1 MELSEQTV
9 LLSTR
14 TGVCL
19 FLTTPCLPPSAVT
32 SPLHT
37 HTHTH
42 SLAHTL
48 TPASVF
54 AISYPLPF
62 AISLPPVFTREDEIQ
77 NFAVHHGGLDATAK
91 LRRMWW
97 ETALSWSAGNKQ
109 MFGLPPKPV
118 QPKLAEG
125 NLSAS
130 GSAIEIFSQTE
141 QLIMG
146 ISSKSWKILKRS
158 VVISMDLG
166 VLQSP
171 KGLLS
176 SPL

>member
-1 MELSEQTV
+1 MSRLSVINQNRC
-9 LLSTR
+9 LSI
-14 TGVCL
+14 L
-19 FLTTPCLPPSAVT
+19 NHPLPPALCSHLPT
-32 SPLHT
+32 PHT
-37 HTHTH
+37 HAHT
-42 SLAHTL
+42 LAHTL

-158 VVISMDLG
+158 VVVSMDLG

>member
-1 MELSEQTV
+1 MSRLSVINQNRC
-9 LLSTR
+9 LSI
-14 TGVCL
+14 L
-19 FLTTPCLPPSAVT
+19 NHPLPPALCSHLPT
-32 SPLHT
+32 PHT
-37 HTHTH
+37 N
-42 SLAHTL
+42 AHTL
-48 TPASVF
+48 TRSHTHTCLCVCHKL
-54 AISYPLPF
+54 PLPF

-158 VVISMDLG
+158 VVISIDLG

-176 SPL
+176 PPL

>member
-1 MELSEQTV
+1 MSRLSVINQNRC
-9 LLSTR
+9 LSILNHSLPPALCSHLPTPHTR
-14 TGVCL
+14 T
-19 FLTTPCLPPSAVT
+19 
-32 SPLHT
+32 
-37 HTHTH
+37 
-42 SLAHTL
+42 HTL
-48 TPASVF
+48 TRSHTPASVF

-62 AISLPPVFTREDEIQ
+62 AISLPPIFTREDEIQ

-158 VVISMDLG
+158 VVISIDLG

-176 SPL
+176 PPL